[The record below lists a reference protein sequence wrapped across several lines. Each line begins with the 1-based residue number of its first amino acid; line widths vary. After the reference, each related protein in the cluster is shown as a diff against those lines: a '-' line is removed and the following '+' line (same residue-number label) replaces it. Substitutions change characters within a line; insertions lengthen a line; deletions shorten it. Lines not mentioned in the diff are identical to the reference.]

1 MQSLKKNEKKKTL
14 LARFENKISKEEI
27 YKRKMCSVT
36 LDAEVRNDII
46 SPPHQ
51 HPDT

>member
-1 MQSLKKNEKKKTL
+1 MQSLKKMTKKNSL
-14 LARFENKISKEEI
+14 LARFENKISKKEI
-27 YKRKMCSVT
+27 YKQKMCSVT